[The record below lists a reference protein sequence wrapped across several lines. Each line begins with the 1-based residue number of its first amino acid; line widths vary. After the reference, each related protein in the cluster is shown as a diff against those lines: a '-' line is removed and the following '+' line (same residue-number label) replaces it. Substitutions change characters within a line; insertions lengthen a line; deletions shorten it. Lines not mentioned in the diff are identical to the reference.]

1 MKTKMMRTETN
12 PMLRSRRRP
21 KRMPHTHK
29 LKAYRIER
37 FSFSGSDIVNIY
49 DSIQSVC
56 IGELGEF
63 IS

>member
-12 PMLRSRRRP
+12 PMLRSRRPP
-21 KRMPHTHK
+21 KRMPHTQAK
-29 LKAYRIER
+29 SLSLER

-56 IGELGEF
+56 IGKLGEF